1 MPTLEVACD
10 SVPVVC
16 PHCQDLVSVDGALG
30 DVSAGDPIR
39 AFCGGCERNVEVAA
53 PAGID
58 AFDGDA
64 DAVADTLTEFPAGPP
79 QA

>member
-1 MPTLEVACD
+1 M
-10 SVPVVC
+10 
-16 PHCQDLVSVDGALG
+16 SVDGALDG
-30 DVSAGDPIR
+30 VRAGDPIR
-39 AFCGGCERNVEVAA
+39 AFCPACERNVEVAA

-64 DAVADTLTEFPAGPP
+64 DEIAATVTEFPAGPP